1 MSKQLLDL
9 IARYGVRGRLVH
21 DANIVATMLTHGIP
35 RLLTFNARD
44 FRRFG
49 DLIEI
54 MALGASEN
62 G

>member
-1 MSKQLLDL
+1 
-9 IARYGVRGRLVH
+9 
-21 DANIVATMLTHGIP
+21 MLTHGIP